1 MTSTWGGPDIPLP
14 PPTINQDPNSPPQ
27 SPATI
32 PPSPVFPGFD
42 TFAITR
48 FSPLSWAIPSTP
60 SFRIADPGSRALVY
74 DIAAL
79 QQEILK
85 KTGTMYLEALAR
97 ELSAMG
103 VGEADVGTYLEKVR
117 GSAKGFKDFLVT
129 FLGRA

>member
-1 MTSTWGGPDIPLP
+1 MTSTWGGPDVPLP
-14 PPTINQDPNSPPQ
+14 PASNGQTPNSPPT
-27 SPATI
+27 SPVAI

-60 SFRIADPGSRALVY
+60 GFRIADPGSRALVH

-85 KTGTMYLEALAR
+85 KTGVAYLEALVR
-97 ELSAMG
+97 ELAGMG
-103 VGEADVGTYLEKVR
+103 VGEGDVQGYLGALR
-117 GSAKGFKDFLVT
+117 GGAKGFRDFLVT